1 MTNHPDRS
9 NTATLNA
16 TEIAHIRTLVNQR
29 LLELERIK
37 TPSPELQSRDIEYSQ
52 LIGIDQ
58 TLSDMDEEL
67 GS

>member
-1 MTNHPDRS
+1 MAHHLNRS
-9 NTATLNA
+9 KAATLNA
-16 TEIAHIRTLVNQR
+16 TEIAHIRALVNQR
-29 LLELERIK
+29 LLELERIN

>member
-1 MTNHPDRS
+1 MTNHPNRS
-9 NTATLNA
+9 NAATLNA